1 MFFHTFQVTFWHG
14 DCISFF
20 PLMLFFGVVFLI
32 NDENFLGDDG
42 ILDFILDIALRLAL
56 SDLKVVVL
64 S

>member
-1 MFFHTFQVTFWHG
+1 MFFHTFQVTFWGLH
-14 DCISFF
+14 IIFSFNA
-20 PLMLFFGVVFLI
+20 FFFLGVVFLI

-56 SDLKVVVL
+56 SDLKVVLL

>member
-1 MFFHTFQVTFWHG
+1 LAWGLHIIFSFNAFFF
-14 DCISFF
+14 
-20 PLMLFFGVVFLI
+20 LGVVFLI

-56 SDLKVVVL
+56 SDLKVVLL